1 MKSPSPGIQSVIHT
15 VLHNGAANKKVQIHV
30 NILDSLVARQA
41 CESMR
46 KTCELKRKPISA
58 TNAAFT
64 PTLGLLACQMSRPY
78 KTETFEILKQAK
90 K

>member
-1 MKSPSPGIQSVIHT
+1 MHT

-30 NILDSLVARQA
+30 NILDSLVATKA

-64 PTLGLLACQMSRPY
+64 PTLGFDCLLDVKALQNRD
-78 KTETFEILKQAK
+78 I
-90 K
+90 